1 MATVNQVG
9 RNRFVA
15 LGFDE
20 KTGLPKSS
28 TITPQGLAGKD
39 YNPAQAD
46 QQKQLLA
53 ASLGLDLNLLQ
64 QFSQNPN
71 AFKQQYGQY
80 FDPKTNKFTIP
91 DVTPGALIG
100 APQGPNGTVL
110 AAGSTPTNPLD
121 LKGVTSSAVQ
131 PGSVTFLPPYLQ
143 PGNQPTSAAPA
154 PTLKF
159 QTIPDRP
166 INPAANGLNLG
177 TPQKLNRPN
186 AGIQGPLD
194 FPAYLRS
201 RKPKTNPVAYG

>member
-9 RNRFVA
+9 NYRRA
-15 LGFDE
+15 LGFDP
-20 KTGLPKSS
+20 KTGLPTRSV
-28 TITPQGLAGKD
+28 ITSHGLVDESK
-39 YNPAQAD
+39 YNPAEND

-53 ASLGLDLNLLQ
+53 QKMGLDLAHYQ
-64 QFSQNPN
+64 MFAENPLG
-71 AFKQQYGQY
+71 FQREFGKYI
-80 FDPKTNKFTIP
+80 DPVTKAYNIP
-91 DVTPGALIG
+91 GVSPGALIG

-194 FPAYLRS
+194 FPQYLRS